1 MSYEENTQLPSANP
15 SSSPTTHPS
24 SRARV
29 GLVIEARE
37 TAAAITAIADAE
49 AAGVEQ
55 IWMTQTPQ
63 SLDTLTLFAAAATRT
78 THIRMGTSIVPT
90 YPRHPAGSG
99 LLAVR
104 FWDHHRP
111 AGALPGADQ
120 CCTRRSSPGF
130 EHADGEQAH
139 RRGEIS
145 GGALPFKVPGDRP
158 SRPGRVYG
166 LQAAIPTGP
175 PQPATC

>member
-1 MSYEENTQLPSANP
+1 MSYEENTQLPSADP

-24 SRARV
+24 LRARV

-49 AAGVEQ
+49 SAGVEQ

-90 YPRHPAGSG
+90 YPRHPMI
-99 LLAVR
+99 LAQQ
-104 FWDHHRP
+104 
-111 AGALPGADQ
+111 ALTVSDIAPGRKADPGAHFDW
-120 CCTRRSSPGF
+120 TRLLSDLAR
-130 EHADGEQAH
+130 
-139 RRGEIS
+139 
-145 GGALPFKVPGDRP
+145 
-158 SRPGRVYG
+158 
-166 LQAAIPTGP
+166 
-175 PQPATC
+175 